1 MGRTKAAV
9 AIVAVLILAGGIVA
23 SNMGFRIVRPLKAA
37 DGGVESLSGV
47 NSLGLP
53 YVPKPGLA
61 TVADL
66 WDDLVVAQ
74 GVDVLEIRRYD
85 PITGQ
90 EVVYTDGESDFPLQ
104 PGEGYLVQV
113 GSDHDYTILGSHNPG
128 AVLILHGPGPDSVNG
143 TQVITMPYHALARNA
158 SDLFKEIGSPPIVN
172 IQRYDSP
179 TDQYAVYAAGLADFP
194 LVPGEAYRVKVSS
207 RVDYVPAH

>member
-9 AIVAVLILAGGIVA
+9 AIVAVLILAGVFVA
-23 SNMGFRIVRPLKAA
+23 SNTGFRIVHPFKAA

-47 NSLGLP
+47 NTLGLP
-53 YVPKPGLA
+53 YFPKPGLV

-66 WDDLVVAQ
+66 WDDLIAQ
-74 GVDVLEIRRYD
+74 GVDVQEIRRHD
-85 PITGQ
+85 SVMDQ
-90 EVVYTDGESDFPLQ
+90 LVVYTDGEPDFPLR

-113 GSDHDYTILGSHNPG
+113 GNDQDYTIMGSHSTG
-128 AVLILHGPGPDSVNG
+128 AVLTLHGPGPESLSG
-143 TQVITMPYHALARNA
+143 THVIAMPYHALARTA
-158 SDLFKEIGSPPIVN
+158 SDLFKEIGSPTIVN

>member
-1 MGRTKAAV
+1 MGRTKTAV

-37 DGGVESLSGV
+37 DGGVQSLSGV

-61 TVADL
+61 TVANL
-66 WDDLVVAQ
+66 WDDLIAQ
-74 GVDVLEIRRYD
+74 GVDVQEIRRYD
-85 PITGQ
+85 PVTDQ
-90 EVVYTDGESDFPLQ
+90 EVVYTDGEPDFPLQ
-104 PGEGYLVQV
+104 PGHGYLVQV
-113 GSDHDYTILGSHNPG
+113 GSDHDYTIMGSHSPG
-128 AVLILHGPGPDSVNG
+128 TVLTLHGPGPESVNG
-143 TQVITMPYHALARNA
+143 THVIAMPYHALANTA

-172 IQRYDSP
+172 IQRYDP
-179 TDQYAVYAAGLADFP
+179 ATDQYAIYAAGLPDFP